1 MRSKSVSSIPLWPL
15 PQTLTKTLLNKQYL
29 SFALDQPQLASLN
42 LWKKSGVPVTGEQGL
57 EMGLA
62 PGHLGHRVC
71 RHTLEDSPQDLGITG
86 KWNTTSVPIQ

>member
-1 MRSKSVSSIPLWPL
+1 MQDKLSLSVL
-15 PQTLTKTLLNKQYL
+15 P
-29 SFALDQPQLASLN
+29 SAADGPQLGPRSVGKLR
-42 LWKKSGVPVTGEQGL
+42 VPVTGEQGL